1 MLLYVICTM
10 LIDFHTHKNKLFRE
24 KSLAKDKS
32 LSVYSFSV
40 GEDIE
45 EEEYISIGIHPWD
58 ITEENIPTAMA
69 FIHKNIT
76 NSNVLCVGECGIDR
90 CRANT
95 TPIALQQQIF
105 ENHIKISEYYSKPLL
120 IHCVRAF
127 QEIVY
132 LKKKYT
138 PTQKWIIH
146 GFNNNIS
153 TAEMLIAEGIILSF
167 GTALLNE
174 NSNAQKVLANVPNNH
189 FMLETDDKDI
199 SIKEVYQAAGKI
211 RNTTIDEIKHITQQN
226 FENIIG
232 HKINY

>member
-45 EEEYISIGIHPWD
+45 EGEYISIGWHPWD
-58 ITEENIPTAMA
+58 IAEENIPTAMS
-69 FIHKNIT
+69 FIKDNIT
-76 NSNVLCVGECGIDR
+76 NNNVLYVGECGIDR
-90 CRANT
+90 HRANKI
-95 TPIALQQQIF
+95 PIALQQQIF
-105 ENHIKISEYYSKPLL
+105 EKHIELSEYYSKPLL

-127 QEIVY
+127 QEIIY
-132 LKKKYT
+132 LKKKYK

-153 TAEMLIAEGIILSF
+153 IAEMLIAEGIILSF

-199 SIKEVYQAAGKI
+199 TINDIYKAACEI
-211 RNTTIDEIKHITQQN
+211 RGATMDEMEQITQQN

-232 HKINY
+232 HKI

>member
-1 MLLYVICTM
+1 MLLYVICIM
-10 LIDFHTHKNKLFRE
+10 LIDFHTHKNKLLRE

-40 GEDIE
+40 GDDSE

-69 FIHKNIT
+69 FIKKKIT
-76 NSNVLCVGECGIDR
+76 NSNVLYVGECGIDR

-105 ENHIKISEYYSKPLL
+105 EKHIELSEYYSKPLL

-127 QEIVY
+127 QEIIY
-132 LKKKYT
+132 LKKKYK

-153 TAEMLIAEGIILSF
+153 IAKMLIAEEIILSF
-167 GTALLNE
+167 GTALLNPY
-174 NSNAQKVLANVPNNH
+174 SNARKVLAQISEQSFV
-189 FMLETDDKDI
+189 LETDDKDI
-199 SIKEVYQAAGKI
+199 TINDIYKAACEI
-211 RNTTIDEIKHITQQN
+211 RGTTMDEIVKITQQN

-232 HKINY
+232 HKI

>member
-69 FIHKNIT
+69 FIKKKIT
-76 NSNVLCVGECGIDR
+76 NSNVLYVGECGIDR

-105 ENHIKISEYYSKPLL
+105 EKHIELSEYYSKPLL

-127 QEIVY
+127 QEIIY
-132 LKKKYT
+132 LKKKYK

-153 TAEMLIAEGIILSF
+153 IAKMLIAEEIILSF
-167 GTALLNE
+167 GTALLNPY
-174 NSNAQKVLANVPNNH
+174 SNARKVLAQISEQSFV
-189 FMLETDDKDI
+189 LETDDKD
-199 SIKEVYQAAGKI
+199 
-211 RNTTIDEIKHITQQN
+211 TTINDIYKAACEIRGATMDEMEQITQQN